1 VVKEQER
8 IYNEQKKMNPVQ
20 MRLNDRDT
28 VESETCFD
36 LLKKK
41 KNSYKHA
48 RRYQQMLDADYPGNK
63 ILVTAF

>member
-1 VVKEQER
+1 
-8 IYNEQKKMNPVQ
+8 MNPVQ

-28 VESETCFD
+28 VESEICFD